1 MRADFLRALSWN
13 FLSPAHVSSRD
24 DGCAGVGTSTIR
36 NQRRGFL

>member
-24 DGCAGVGTSTIR
+24 DVAPVWAH
-36 NQRRGFL
+36 QRYETKDEDF